1 MAVRKPLVMIG
12 GVVRGLP
19 AGDSISGAGEGGGDG
34 GGAAYVFSLPA
45 HENLDAGNFVNIFT
59 DAGAA
64 KVRKASASLAR
75 SADGF
80 VASSFPV
87 GSLAVIKPLGEP
99 HTHSSGLTPGRE
111 YWLGESGGISEFPPS
126 ANEIYAVAQTVGV
139 AVNTS
144 TIKTAEKF
152 ARVII
157 VEDVIG
163 LKQSLE
169 TIFGAELEVV
179 AYLYNQD
186 LTGAEL
192 QSWLQLPENSV
203 AFSKICSSFVFNQ
216 LLLNPVTVQA
226 MCESSAALDTIFGYP
241 ASRNSFTQSNA
252 LPPASIPVM
261 TDNTTPS
268 GVASA
273 STSYSEQYAPWN
285 AFDRIYTSEWA
296 SAYYSTTNQWVQ
308 YQFPHPVYIHTCELE
323 CSLYTNNPGSRPK
336 NFKIQ
341 CSDNGA
347 EWADVFLGVHPD
359 DPSMSR
365 YYFPAPGKH
374 AYWRVL
380 FSDNYGGDL
389 IQVSTIQLL
398 GFSW

>member
-1 MAVRKPLVMIG
+1 MTLESRLVAAFEAVAADIKALWSVS
-12 GVVRGLP
+12 
-19 AGDSISGAGEGGGDG
+19 AGGEGSSSPPLTLV
-34 GGAAYVFSLPA
+34 ASEA
-45 HENLDAGNFVNIFT
+45 LDAGNFVNIFT

-80 VASSFPV
+80 VASSFPA

-152 ARVII
+152 ARVIG
-157 VEDVIG
+157 EDVIG
-163 LKQSLE
+163 LKQNLE
-169 TIFGAELEVV
+169 TIFGAELEAV

-203 AFSKICSSFVFNQ
+203 AFSKICSSFGFNQ

-226 MCESSAALDTIFGYP
+226 MCESSAALDIIFGYP
-241 ASRNSFTQSNA
+241 ASRNSFTQSKA

-261 TDNTTPS
+261 TGNTTPS

-273 STSYSEQYAPWN
+273 STSYSAQYGPWK

-296 SAYYSTTNQWVQ
+296 SAQNSTTNQWVQ

-323 CSLYTNNPGSRPK
+323 CSLYANNPGSRPK

-347 EWADVFLGVHPD
+347 EWADVFLGVHPY
-359 DPSMSR
+359 DPSMYR

-380 FSDNYGGDL
+380 FSDNYGGML
-389 IQVSTIQLL
+389 IQASTIQLL